1 MSTSHRLKHVT
12 RHSFMRLGRMLGT
25 EPQRLVSSVHSYL
38 ELGAWTKS
46 VGGDLGRSFG
56 HRFGLFELALDA
68 VTGDQPLYLEFG
80 VFKGESF
87 FWWLEHLKNP
97 RARFVGFDSF
107 EGLPESWNPRH
118 AKGHFAVDGA
128 PVVMDDR
135 GSFEVGWFDDT
146 LPQFTVPEHDQLILN
161 VDCDIYSS
169 SIFVLKQLSAHIVPG
184 TIIYF
189 DEFNDRDHELRA
201 LQEFLQVTGK
211 KVEILGSSGAG
222 VNWLFRVV

>member
-1 MSTSHRLKHVT
+1 
-12 RHSFMRLGRMLGT
+12 MRLGRLLGT

-38 ELGAWTKS
+38 ELGAWTRS
-46 VGGDLGRSFG
+46 IGADLGKTYD
-56 HRFGLFELALDA
+56 HRFGLFEVALGE

-80 VFKGESF
+80 VFQGESF
-87 FWWLEHLKNP
+87 HWWLEHLVNP
-97 RARFVGFDSF
+97 KARFVGFDSF
-107 EGLPESWNPRH
+107 EGLPENWNPRH

-128 PVVMDDR
+128 PAIMDER
-135 GSFEVGWFDDT
+135 GSFEVGWFDET

-169 SIFVLKQLSAHIVPG
+169 SIFVLKQLEKHLVPG

-201 LQEFLQVTGK
+201 LQEFLAETGK
-211 KVEILGSSGAG
+211 KVEILGNSQGG
-222 VNWLFRVV
+222 VNWLMRIV